1 MFIMKSNEIISL
13 AIFTIFFVVRS
24 TSIRRPPANPA
35 SREARDK
42 LDDIYQD
49 EIFTNKH
56 SEKKN
61 IIKLVRFG
69 ERIANNYFSFIIVV
83 VAQAA
88 QRTFNGRAPEK
99 NIILILCDLK
109 TTLL

>member
-1 MFIMKSNEIISL
+1 M
-13 AIFTIFFVVRS
+13 IFCAFN
-24 TSIRRPPANPA
+24 SIRRPPANPA
-35 SREARDK
+35 RGEARDK

-56 SEKKN
+56 SENKN

-69 ERIANNYFSFIIVV
+69 ERIANNYISFIIV

-99 NIILILCDLK
+99 YNFNFMRFK